1 MESRSTRMSR
11 KEYRVAVSALL
22 LIAASASAPYA
33 ALAQPDST
41 PAASTPSESGG
52 TGNPPASISPPGPN
66 DVTPTPA
73 PYVSTPAP
81 SPGAEQIEE
90 QFTKPTGPVQL
101 KSTGQ
106 ADAQAAQYAAGP
118 ASPPIETLLSEQ
130 ERIAPKT
137 LPLNPVKVQELIPI
151 GNGRL
156 PPIKL
161 EATYNQPISLRE
173 VLGTVID
180 QNLAIKISKAG
191 MDSQRYL
198 FYGAVA
204 RYLPD
209 FNILY
214 RTQDLFRDQQPSV
227 NTRIWSNTLRMP
239 VFQGGRITFGALS
252 NYHRYKSAQFAYS
265 TTINDSLLAAYQAYN
280 NVLLQQVLLQIR
292 VQAVEVSRAQLRI
305 NQQQKNAGTGTNFAV
320 MQSTTQLALDKQAL
334 LQQQLAVRQASLQLA
349 AVMSMNVG
357 VNLLPLESQ
366 VTESR
371 LWDENVN
378 VNELL
383 ATALRLRPELGQL
396 QHNRIAQTR
405 QIQVLAAPL
414 YPTAQFFLSTNRSE
428 GGSSGSGS
436 SANLGNITGTG
447 SAGTGAGGSGIQGV
461 GATGIGGAAAA
472 ATNTVV
478 IPGGGGT
485 GLVVGSGAG
494 KTTLTAGF
502 DLTWSIASL
511 GVPDAM
517 NVQSQRY
524 LARQALLQYNQQVI
538 SVTQQVRSSYLSALV
553 AEEAVDVAG
562 EGVVAST
569 EGLRLANLRLRHGA
583 GTNLEVIQAQ
593 RDYIQS
599 LVNQAQAIV
608 AYNNAQAQLLHDTG
622 QISLATLTTQIKQP
636 ISAAP
641 LKLNLN

>member
-1 MESRSTRMSR
+1 METGLLRRRYFIT
-11 KEYRVAVSALL
+11 VAATLAISGSALAPPAHGDNTTPL
-22 LIAASASAPYA
+22 SPLTPQVTSQGPGQQLAPSTQGTVPGPAPIAN
-33 ALAQPDST
+33 ST
-41 PAASTPSESGG
+41 PDT
-52 TGNPPASISPPGPN
+52 
-66 DVTPTPA
+66 
-73 PYVSTPAP
+73 
-81 SPGAEQIEE
+81 GAERIEE
-90 QFTKPTGPVQL
+90 QFTTPTNPVQL
-101 KSTGQ
+101 KSTSE

-118 ASPPIETLLSEQ
+118 VSPPIETLLSEQ

-137 LPLNPVKVQELIPI
+137 LPLNPVKVNELIPI
-151 GNGRL
+151 GGGRL

-161 EATYNQPISLRE
+161 EASYNQPIGLRE
-173 VLGTVID
+173 VLGTVIE
-180 QNLAIKISKAG
+180 QNLPIKISKAG
-191 MDSQRYL
+191 MDSQRFL
-198 FYGAVA
+198 FYGSLG
-204 RYLPD
+204 RFLPD

-214 RTQDLFRDQQPSV
+214 RTQYLMRDESTPV
-227 NTRIWSNTLRMP
+227 NSRIWSNTLRMP
-239 VFQGGRITFGALS
+239 VFQGGRVTFGALATF
-252 NYHRYKSAQFAYS
+252 HRYKSAQFAYS
-265 TTINDSLLAAYQAYN
+265 ATINDSLLTAYQAYN
-280 NVLLQQVLLQIR
+280 NLLLQQVLLQIR

-334 LQQQLAVRQASLQLA
+334 LQQQLAVRQASLNLA
-349 AVMSMNVG
+349 AAMSVNVG
-357 VNLLPLESQ
+357 INLLPLESQ

-371 LWDENVN
+371 LWDANVP

-396 QHNRIAQTR
+396 EHNRIAQAR

-428 GGSSGSGS
+428 GGGGGGN
-436 SANLGNITGTG
+436 ANLGTVVGTG
-447 SAGTGAGGSGIQGV
+447 AAGTGAGGSGIQGV
-461 GATGIGGAAAA
+461 GAAGLGGAAAA
-472 ATNTVV
+472 GGNQVV

-485 GLVVGSGAG
+485 GLVVGTSSPN

-502 DLTWSIASL
+502 DLTWSIPSL
-511 GVPDAM
+511 GVPDMM
-517 NVQSQRY
+517 NVQSQRM

-538 SVTQQVRSSYLSALV
+538 TVTQQVRSSYLSALV

-562 EGVVAST
+562 EGVVAAT

-593 RDYIQS
+593 RDYIQA

-608 AYNNAQAQLLHDTG
+608 AFNNAQAQLLRDTG
-622 QISLATLTTQIKQP
+622 QISLATLTSSLRRP

-641 LKLNLN
+641 IKFDLN

>member
-1 MESRSTRMSR
+1 METGLSHKKFLISIAVT
-11 KEYRVAVSALL
+11 VAVAGGTLVPPVF
-22 LIAASASAPYA
+22 AADEPPSSSLPPQVISQAPGQ
-33 ALAQPDST
+33 QPAPSTQGTPPGPAPITNST
-41 PAASTPSESGG
+41 PAT
-52 TGNPPASISPPGPN
+52 
-66 DVTPTPA
+66 
-73 PYVSTPAP
+73 
-81 SPGAEQIEE
+81 GAERLEE
-90 QFTKPTGPVQL
+90 QFTTPNTPVQL
-101 KSTGQ
+101 KSTSE
-106 ADAQAAQYAAGP
+106 ADAQAAEYAAGP

-137 LPLNPVKVQELIPI
+137 LPLNPVKVNELIPI

-161 EATYNQPISLRE
+161 EATYNQPIGLRD
-173 VLGTVID
+173 VLATVIE
-180 QNLAIKISKAG
+180 QNLPIKISKAG

-214 RTQDLFRDQQPSV
+214 RTQYLMRDESTPV
-227 NTRIWSNTLRMP
+227 NSRIWSNTLRMP
-239 VFQGGRITFGALS
+239 VFQGGRVTFGALA
-252 NYHRYKSAQFAYS
+252 NYHRYKSAQYAYS
-265 TTINDSLLAAYQAYN
+265 TTINDSLLTAYQAYN
-280 NVLLQQVLLQIR
+280 NLLLQQVLLQIR

-334 LQQQLAVRQASLQLA
+334 LQQQLAVRQASLALA
-349 AVMSMNVG
+349 SAMSINVG
-357 VNLLPLESQ
+357 INLLPLESQ
-366 VTESR
+366 VTEQR
-371 LWDENVN
+371 LWDANVP

-396 QHNRIAQTR
+396 EHNRIAQAR

-428 GGSSGSGS
+428 GGGGGGGGNQ
-436 SANLGNITGTG
+436 NLGTVAGTG
-447 SAGTGAGGSGIQGV
+447 AAGTGAGGSGIQGV
-461 GATGIGGAAAA
+461 GAAGIGGAAAA
-472 ATNTVV
+472 GGNQVV

-485 GLVVGSGAG
+485 GLVVGTSSPN

-502 DLTWSIASL
+502 DLTWSIPSL
-511 GVPDAM
+511 GVPDMM
-517 NVQSQRY
+517 NVQSQRM
-524 LARQALLQYNQQVI
+524 LARQALLQYNNQVI
-538 SVTQQVRSSYLSALV
+538 QVTQQVRSSYLAALV

-593 RDYIQS
+593 RDYIQA

-608 AYNNAQAQLLHDTG
+608 AFNNAQAQLLRDTG
-622 QISLATLTTQIKQP
+622 QISLATLTTPIKRP

-641 LKLNLN
+641 IKFDLN

>member
-1 MESRSTRMSR
+1 METRSASLPPQKYAIT
-11 KEYRVAVSALL
+11 V
-22 LIAASASAPYA
+22 AASLLMAFGACAPFATAQVDPTNA
-33 ALAQPDST
+33 A
-41 PAASTPSESGG
+41 G
-52 TGNPPASISPPGPN
+52 
-66 DVTPTPA
+66 VPA
-73 PYVSTPAP
+73 PTTAPAQ
-81 SPGAEQIEE
+81 GAEKIEE
-90 QFTKPTGPVQL
+90 QFSQPTTPVQL
-101 KSTGQ
+101 KSTSE
-106 ADAQAAQYAAGP
+106 ADAQAAEYAAGP

-130 ERIAPKT
+130 EKIAPKT

-161 EATYNQPISLRE
+161 EASYNQPIGLRE
-173 VLGTVID
+173 VLGTVLD
-180 QNLAIKISKAG
+180 QNLPIKISREG
-191 MDSQRYL
+191 MVSQKYL
-198 FYGAVA
+198 YYGALS

-214 RTQDLFRDQQPSV
+214 RTQYFMREQSTPV
-227 NTRIWSNTLRMP
+227 NSRIWSNTLRMP
-239 VFQGGRITFGALS
+239 VFQGGRVTFNALS
-252 NYHRYKSAQFAYS
+252 NFHRYKSAQFAYS
-265 TTINDSLLAAYQAYN
+265 ATINDSLLTAYQAYN
-280 NVLLQQVLLQIR
+280 NLLLQQVLLQIR

-334 LQQQLAVRQASLQLA
+334 LQQQLAVRQASLALA
-349 AVMSMNVG
+349 AAMSINVG
-357 VNLLPLESQ
+357 INLLPLESQ
-366 VTESR
+366 VSEQK
-371 LWDENVN
+371 LWDSNVA

-396 QHNRIAQTR
+396 EHNRIAQAR

-428 GGSSGSGS
+428 GGGGGGNQ
-436 SANLGNITGTG
+436 NLGTVVGTG
-447 SAGTGAGGSGIQGV
+447 AAGTGAGGTGIQGV
-461 GATGIGGAAAA
+461 GAAGIGGAAAA
-472 ATNTVV
+472 GANTVV

-485 GLVVGSGAG
+485 GLVVGTDSPS

-502 DLTWSIASL
+502 DLTWTIPSL
-511 GVPDAM
+511 GVPDLM
-517 NVQSQRY
+517 NVQSQRH

-538 SVTQQVRSSYLSALV
+538 LVTQQVRSSYLSALV

-608 AYNNAQAQLLHDTG
+608 AFNNAQAQLLRDTG
-622 QISLATLTTQIKQP
+622 QISLATLTTPLNRP

-641 LKLNLN
+641 IKFNLN

>member
-1 MESRSTRMSR
+1 MGAGSTEWRLT
-11 KEYRVAVSALL
+11 KDYRVAASALL
-22 LIAASASAPYA
+22 LIAASLPVPYA
-33 ALAQPDST
+33 ALAQSDST
-41 PAASTPSESGG
+41 PA
-52 TGNPPASISPPGPN
+52 PA
-66 DVTPTPA
+66 
-73 PYVSTPAP
+73 
-81 SPGAEQIEE
+81 PGAEQIEE
-90 QFTKPTGPVQL
+90 QFTKPTTPVQL

-161 EATYNQPISLRE
+161 EATYNQPVSLRE

-198 FYGAVA
+198 YYGALA

-214 RTQDLFRDQQPSV
+214 RTQELFRDQQPAV
-227 NTRIWSNTLRMP
+227 NTRIWSNTLRLP
-239 VFQGGRITFGALS
+239 VFQGGRVTFGALS

-280 NVLLQQVLLQIR
+280 NLLLQQVLLQIR

-396 QHNRIAQTR
+396 QHNRVAQTR

-428 GGSSGSGS
+428 GGGGF
-436 SANLGNITGTG
+436 NLGTVAGTG
-447 SAGTGAGGSGIQGV
+447 AAGTGAGGTGIQGV

-472 ATNTVV
+472 TNAVV

-517 NVQSQRY
+517 NVQSQRF

-538 SVTQQVRSSYLSALV
+538 AVTQQVRSSYLSALV

>member
-1 MESRSTRMSR
+1 MESRSTRLSR

-33 ALAQPDST
+33 ALAQSDST
-41 PAASTPSESGG
+41 PAATTPSESGG

-428 GGSSGSGS
+428 GGSSGS

>member
-1 MESRSTRMSR
+1 MSR

-22 LIAASASAPYA
+22 LIAASASVPYA

-41 PAASTPSESGG
+41 PAA
-52 TGNPPASISPPGPN
+52 
-66 DVTPTPA
+66 
-73 PYVSTPAP
+73 STPAP

-161 EATYNQPISLRE
+161 EATYNQPIGLRE

-198 FYGAVA
+198 FYGAVS

-265 TTINDSLLAAYQAYN
+265 TTINDSLLSAYQAYN

-357 VNLLPLESQ
+357 VNLMPLESQ

-517 NVQSQRY
+517 NVQSQRH